1 MQFNI
6 PKNHALKYSINGN
19 VMFYKEKNKLNGKIK
34 TKSCFSFWVARLF
47 LI

>member
-6 PKNHALKYSINGN
+6 PQNHALEYSVNGN
-19 VMFYKEKNKLNGKIK
+19 GMFYKEKNKLNGKK